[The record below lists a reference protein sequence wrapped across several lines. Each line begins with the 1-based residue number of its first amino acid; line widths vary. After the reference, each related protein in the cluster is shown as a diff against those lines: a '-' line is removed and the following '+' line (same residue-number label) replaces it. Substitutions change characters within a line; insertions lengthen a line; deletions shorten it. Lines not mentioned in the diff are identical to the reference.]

1 MMYKRFII
9 TTSLF
14 SLIFILSVNAQLNI
28 GVSPPVLD
36 LGNINPDSSKIA
48 RFNLISTSS
57 EVILTYMTPTD
68 GRLDWFKTSDY
79 KNYASNFSEQSI
91 SSWVEFIKNP
101 VEVEQTEGGTI
112 KGASEVVF
120 ILKVPK
126 DLEPGYHMG
135 IIKLDPMGPEKRA
148 MFNIKAVVPL
158 IFIFRVPGNA
168 IRNARIIDVVPGDY
182 SGDNLNLNI
191 FVQSTGTV
199 TLQSIKGIID
209 IFDKNGKKII
219 TLKTGGNSI
228 KPGEVSNFNL
238 LWPVRDVEEGVY
250 DTTIT
255 FDYSTGLVSKNT
267 TIKVTKISIPTPQ
280 VVKEVY
286 VFPWWVLLAIIIIF
300 VIAYLIY
307 KR

>member
-1 MMYKRFII
+1 MYKRFII